1 MSPTEQ
7 RYAQIEKEAL
17 GITWAIERFADYLLG
32 LRFHFE
38 TDHKPL
44 VSSLG
49 TKNLENDALHIH
61 YQPWPAK
68 DLRTADTLSQAPIVG
83 PLNQEEEK
91 LTDDVK
97 AYVNSAIKHLP
108 ATEDRLEQLRSQQQQ
123 VAKQLIANCSDRW
136 PEKSRLPS
144 AVTASW

>member
-1 MSPTEQ
+1 MKQSLASTPTVAQYDVNRPTTLSSDASSYILGAVLIQKRDNDEWRPVTYASRAMSPTEQ
-7 RYAQIEKEAL
+7 RYAQIEMEAL

-61 YQPWPAK
+61 YQP
-68 DLRTADTLSQAPIVG
+68 
-83 PLNQEEEK
+83 
-91 LTDDVK
+91 
-97 AYVNSAIKHLP
+97 
-108 ATEDRLEQLRSQQQQ
+108 
-123 VAKQLIANCSDRW
+123 
-136 PEKSRLPS
+136 
-144 AVTASW
+144 

>member
-17 GITWAIERFADYLLG
+17 GITWASERFADYLIG
-32 LRFHFE
+32 LTFHIE

-44 VSSLG
+44 VSLLG
-49 TKNLENDALHIH
+49 TKSLEHLPARIQRFRMRMMGFTHTISHVPGKNLCTTDALS
-61 YQPWPAK
+61 
-68 DLRTADTLSQAPIVG
+68 RAPIAS

-97 AYVNSAIKHLP
+97 AYADSVIKHLP
-108 ATEDRLEQLRSQQQQ
+108 ATED
-123 VAKQLIANCSDRW
+123 
-136 PEKSRLPS
+136 
-144 AVTASW
+144 